1 MERLVV
7 LEVYMVILEVSGVQ
21 GDSKPN
27 GLWSV
32 LQQGMQLGDYSG
44 D

>member
-1 MERLVV
+1 MEMLVV
-7 LEVYMVILEVSGVQ
+7 LEVYMVVLEAIGVQ
-21 GDSKPN
+21 GNSKPN